1 MSAPRMIPKFAT
13 EVLSAKSDASRPGRS
28 FQKDHDATSIPTL
41 FIIFEAH
48 KRKAL
53 VTPHG
58 RPVVSRTNAFKTA
71 SPMAPTQIGHEPRA
85 IRAMPTVDGTLSSA
99 GGRRRRMM
107 SSAATAIAA
116 RIASERA
123 TPPHRPNSARNETGS
138 ANFWKPLPVVQKS
151 KPATPS
157 PDPMMKP
164 TSVIPT
170 ARFPEPV
177 ANNVPDAHEPPSCIP
192 IPNRAAPM
200 NKARVIG
207 A

>member
-1 MSAPRMIPKFAT
+1 
-13 EVLSAKSDASRPGRS
+13 
-28 FQKDHDATSIPTL
+28 
-41 FIIFEAH
+41 
-48 KRKAL
+48 
-53 VTPHG
+53 
-58 RPVVSRTNAFKTA
+58 
-71 SPMAPTQIGHEPRA
+71 MAPTQIGHEPRA
-85 IRAMPTVDGTLSSA
+85 IRAMPTVDGNASIA

-116 RIASERA
+116 RIASETA
-123 TPPHRPNSARNETGS
+123 TPPHRPNSVRNETGS

-157 PDPMMKP
+157 HDPVMKP
-164 TSVIPT
+164 TSVMTT
-170 ARFPEPV
+170 ARFPDPV
-177 ANNVPDAHEPPSCIP
+177 ANSVPDAHEPPSCIP